1 MNKNTKRKRDGINK
15 ANIGAKR
22 LSTQAKVARKEPT
35 GDAKG
40 PSIMDQ
46 MRMLGNYKNA
56 SK

>member
-1 MNKNTKRKRDGINK
+1 MNKNSMRKRDGINK

-40 PSIMDQ
+40 PTIMDQ